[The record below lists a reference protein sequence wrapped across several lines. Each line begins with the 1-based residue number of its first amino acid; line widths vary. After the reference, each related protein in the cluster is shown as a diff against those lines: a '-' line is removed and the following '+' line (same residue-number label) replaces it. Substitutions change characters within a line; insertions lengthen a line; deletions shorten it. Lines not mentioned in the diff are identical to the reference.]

1 VKALESIR
9 NTTVKGWTDGK
20 RNRIRSLQAIKF
32 GQAWTN
38 GSTERRHYKK
48 TETNK
53 MITKKATMYFSSN
66 KKEIKIAVDIT
77 DAKTTKGIFDII
89 ALSIQAHNMDGMR
102 LESIY
107 FSEENSYEKYNPLGI
122 RDIMEGK
129 Q

>member
-1 VKALESIR
+1 
-9 NTTVKGWTDGK
+9 
-20 RNRIRSLQAIKF
+20 
-32 GQAWTN
+32 
-38 GSTERRHYKK
+38 
-48 TETNK
+48 